1 MKKEFVGL
9 LIFSL
14 MVFLSSGIFALGE
27 TCSIIERSSCSGN
40 IVMGISSTSNA
51 HGELANQG
59 NYDKVLCC
67 NFPGSLTCDGQNKI
81 IGLSSSTNAH
91 AEIPTQTSST
101 VHIVEVNMDEF
112 SSGYS
117 FDDLTINVGDTVR
130 WVQTDMMAHTITSDD
145 NSDGMMNMGDGEL
158 FSSGNM
164 DTGDVY
170 EFTFNEVGEFLYYC
184 DYHLMMGMKGK
195 VTVIDASSTELC
207 YEDLRCMSTSLDCI
221 DTDGYSLSMFSLS
234 GSTNAHIGNID
245 NYDINICCVPPQSNF
260 WSKDGTSEIS
270 NLEVFVGITS
280 VKIVLI
286 NSKLPN
292 ATEVSFEIL
301 EDDLFFDDHIKTIN
315 ATINDRDATVEW
327 IITLEDLEKTP
338 NDYDKFYFK
347 IGDKE
352 SGYLDLDLQD
362 FSACGNVTLCS
373 EYDSETSC
381 GNDNCQIGGDSI
393 PTNINCNDPTINC
406 YCSWSTQ
413 CGSTFD
419 LTSPAIYGDDIINAG
434 ETCDGSNFGP
444 ITGCS
449 DFDSFTGGDLSCY
462 SPGRFN
468 TSLCTGGNGPGVVG
482 DGVINTGETCDGSN
496 FGPITGCSDFDSFTG
511 GDLSCDSTGHFDT
524 SQCNGGSGGTCTF
537 IESTNDDCSDGFLTY
552 SWTSAWTGPAGDE
565 PEECSDGSKVIECPV
580 QIQLPFFGIYNLIV
594 SMLLIA
600 MVYFIMFKKKKLKK
614 FIK

>member
-449 DFDSFTGGDLSCY
+449 DFDSFTGGDLSC
-462 SPGRFN
+462 
-468 TSLCTGGNGPGVVG
+468 
-482 DGVINTGETCDGSN
+482 
-496 FGPITGCSDFDSFTG
+496 
-511 GDLSCDSTGHFDT
+511 DSTGHFDT